1 MENQEEITN
10 NKPLTLEQT
19 SEIMTYPNYWQPTLT
34 RAAERGESIKDTY
47 EELKSLENFT

>member
-1 MENQEEITN
+1 MNEQEESTN
-10 NKPLTLEQT
+10 KKQLTLEQT
-19 SEIMTYPNYWQPTLT
+19 REIMTYPNYWQPTLT